1 MAKKSRRE
9 QSPVSSTP
17 TTTTSTV
24 SVRPSVQRRSR
35 RASFSEEFQYTYVR
49 KDLIRI
55 GLLAF
60 SLFSALVLL
69 RVLATVFEL
78 IP

>member
-9 QSPVSSTP
+9 QPAVSSAVTP
-17 TTTTSTV
+17 TASTM

-35 RASFSEEFQYTYVR
+35 KASFSEEFQYTYVR

-60 SLFSALVLL
+60 SLFAALILL
-69 RVLATVFEL
+69 RVLATAFQV